1 MSEEAVSKWKCDYCT
16 YLNWPKALKC
26 TLCQAPRPLQLI
38 TPAASTENVPALI
51 NPDNDAQRSSL
62 IVRNNEA
69 GSSSLTAS
77 TWQCKSCTYLNWAR
91 STKCTICKSS
101 RLPGSSVNENARSR
115 SLIRTRAP
123 QTVDNSQA
131 INNDRNRVLC
141 QSAKKWI
148 CVACTYENWPKAKK
162 CVICMTGRGRLS
174 PETASSAASSQLI
187 EENLRNAG
195 PSSASKS
202 PPTSPPRSPSVI
214 DNAAVGA
221 ASVPAQ
227 SHGTISVDPESNS
240 TMQHCRRLRRTDYQ
254 FLQACM
260 GVVDKNAPAV
270 EAYLSS
276 GGSPTRQL
284 TRDEVSILNR
294 PSAFDVGLTLVH
306 LAIRFKREDL
316 LASMLSFEVTGHS
329 VKRPPSQV
337 CPDLA
342 ADIRKEIALCLRQR
356 KGDFPCYF
364 VTDILTFILPE
375 IEFLP
380 SVVRTQ
386 LFDELLDQDVQK
398 ELEQESQIIN
408 WSIEIGNTLGGR
420 LFALWNRTAGD
431 CLLDSALQA
440 TWGVFDTDG
449 CLRRALGDSLNEGG
463 ERFYERWKAYES
475 MQIESM
481 QFTLDDDQWLQDWT
495 LMLSLAGQPGAALEQ
510 THIFALAHILRRPIV
525 VYGVKF
531 IKSFRGENLGYARFQ
546 GVYLP
551 LLWEQSF
558 CWKTPIALGYTRGHF
573 SALVPMETESE
584 DNQGAGANLNTSD
597 DIQTVYLP
605 LTDYEGKLLPVH
617 FITPLEVGT
626 EEKLLNDWL
635 DCCCTPGGLLVA
647 KQIHHKKRPVL
658 IGQMVEEWLQRYRRI
673 AQQL

>member
-1 MSEEAVSKWKCDYCT
+1 
-16 YLNWPKALKC
+16 
-26 TLCQAPRPLQLI
+26 
-38 TPAASTENVPALI
+38 
-51 NPDNDAQRSSL
+51 
-62 IVRNNEA
+62 
-69 GSSSLTAS
+69 
-77 TWQCKSCTYLNWAR
+77 
-91 STKCTICKSS
+91 
-101 RLPGSSVNENARSR
+101 
-115 SLIRTRAP
+115 
-123 QTVDNSQA
+123 
-131 INNDRNRVLC
+131 
-141 QSAKKWI
+141 
-148 CVACTYENWPKAKK
+148 
-162 CVICMTGRGRLS
+162 MTGKGRLS

-187 EENLRNAG
+187 EENLRNVG
-195 PSSASKS
+195 PSASKR
-202 PPTSPPRSPSVI
+202 PHTSPPRSPSSTI
-214 DNAAVGA
+214 DNAAIGA
-221 ASVPAQ
+221 TSVQAH
-227 SHGTISVDPESNS
+227 SHGTINVDPDSNPK
-240 TMQHCRRLRRTDYQ
+240 QHCRRLRRTDYL
-254 FLQACM
+254 FLQACV
-260 GVVDKNAPAV
+260 GVVDNNPTAV

-276 GGSPTRQL
+276 GGNPTRQL

-294 PSAFDVGLTLVH
+294 ASAFDVGLTLVH

-316 LASMLSFEVTGHS
+316 LATMLSFEVTGHP

-337 CPDLA
+337 CPDLS
-342 ADIRKEIALCLRQR
+342 ADIRKEIALSLRQR

-449 CLRRALGDSLNEGG
+449 TLRRALGDSLNEGG
-463 ERFYERWKAYES
+463 ER
-475 MQIESM
+475 
-481 QFTLDDDQWLQDWT
+481 
-495 LMLSLAGQPGAALEQ
+495 
-510 THIFALAHILRRPIV
+510 RPII

-573 SALVPMETESE
+573 SALVPIGTESE
-584 DNQGAGANLNTSD
+584 DNLGAGANLNTSD
-597 DIQTVYLP
+597 DTQTVYLP

-635 DCCCTPGGLLVA
+635 DCCSTPGGLMVA
-647 KQIHHKKRPVL
+647 QQIHHKKRPVL

>member
-1 MSEEAVSKWKCDYCT
+1 MSEVATHKWRCDYCT

-26 TLCQAPRPLQLI
+26 TLCQAPRPVQLI
-38 TPAASTENVPALI
+38 TPAVSSENVPALI
-51 NPDNDAQRSSL
+51 SPDNNAQRSSL
-62 IVRNNEA
+62 IVRTNDA
-69 GSSSLTAS
+69 GSSPSAS

-91 STKCTICKSS
+91 SPRCTICKSP
-101 RLPGSSVNENARSR
+101 RLPGPLANENTRGRTPARSR
-115 SLIRTRAP
+115 TP
-123 QTVDNSQA
+123 QIVDNSQA
-131 INNDRNRVLC
+131 INNDRNRVIC
-141 QSAKKWI
+141 QSAKKWT
-148 CVACTYENWPKAKK
+148 CTACTYENWPKAKK

-174 PETASSAASSQLI
+174 PDTVSSAASPQLI
-187 EENLRNAG
+187 AENIRNVDA
-195 PSSASKS
+195 SASKS
-202 PPTSPPRSPSVI
+202 PPTSPPRSPASAI
-214 DNAAVGA
+214 ENATVGA
-221 ASVPAQ
+221 TSVHAQ
-227 SHGTISVDPESNS
+227 SHGTINVETDKNS
-240 TMQHCRRLRRTDYQ
+240 KQHCRRLRKSDYL
-254 FLQACM
+254 FLQACV
-260 GVVDKNAPAV
+260 GVVDNNPPAV
-270 EAYLSS
+270 ETYISS
-276 GGSPTRQL
+276 GGNPTRQL
-284 TRDEVSILNR
+284 TRDEVAILNR

-337 CPDLA
+337 CPDLS
-342 ADIRKEIALCLRQR
+342 ADIRKEIAISLRQR

-386 LFDELLDQDVQK
+386 LFDELLDQDAQK

-408 WSIEIGNTLGGR
+408 WSIEIGNTLGSR

-449 CLRRALGDSLNEGG
+449 TLRRALGDSLNEGG

-475 MQIESM
+475 MQMESL
-481 QFTLDDDQWLQDWT
+481 QFSLDDDQWLQDWT

-510 THIFALAHILRRPIV
+510 THIFALAHILRRPII

-584 DNQGAGANLNTSD
+584 DNLGAGANLNTSD
-597 DIQTVYLP
+597 DTQTVYLP

-635 DCCCTPGGLLVA
+635 DCCYTPGGLLVA
-647 KQIHHKKRPVL
+647 QQIHHKKRPVL